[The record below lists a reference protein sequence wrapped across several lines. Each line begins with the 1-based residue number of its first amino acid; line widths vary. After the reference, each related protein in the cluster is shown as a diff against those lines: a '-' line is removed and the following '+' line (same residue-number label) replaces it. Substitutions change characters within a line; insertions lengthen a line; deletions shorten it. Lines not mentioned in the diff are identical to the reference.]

1 VDVIVICASV
11 SSKANITG
19 LPRLSVAGL
28 VWRETLQKTAGSSCQ
43 SAAGQ
48 EAKSGIRRLASF
60 LLFRGVKPA
69 HHARRLAR
77 DGRRRTPT

>member
-28 VWRETLQKTAGSSCQ
+28 VWRETLQLKTEGS
-43 SAAGQ
+43 
-48 EAKSGIRRLASF
+48 
-60 LLFRGVKPA
+60 
-69 HHARRLAR
+69 
-77 DGRRRTPT
+77 